1 LDSATE
7 EKGGRAT
14 TAVGGVTE
22 LHGGG
27 VIGES
32 LEWRFGGQ
40 GFTERGLE
48 GGGDDSE
55 AIFGVGEARGGR
67 GRARDDE
74 ERVPMVGASVGERG
88 EGEELW

>member
-1 LDSATE
+1 LDSTTE
-7 EKGGRAT
+7 EKRGRAT

-40 GFTERGLE
+40 GFTERGLG

-55 AIFGVGEARGGR
+55 AIFGVSGARGGR

-74 ERVPMVGASVGERG
+74 ERVAMLGAGGGERG